1 MSGPSFFQTLMGR
14 QFIDGTMP
22 RIARALEQI
31 AERLEQPSGAPK
43 VIVVVTDG
51 GPEGAARVVEA
62 LREAGIAAASPGDEV
77 Q

>member
-14 QFIDGTMP
+14 QFIDATMP
-22 RIARALEQI
+22 RIAKALERI

-51 GPEGAARVVEA
+51 GPEGAARVVKA
-62 LREAGIAAASPGDEV
+62 LRDAGVAAASPGDEV